1 MKHRTPQAV
10 QACHDC
16 LLWIVPQLDKF
27 PRKRKY
33 TLGNRIELDLLDV
46 LSQLLTAQYQRNN
59 APALA
64 QANGALAVIRHL
76 WRLAFELKLMAV
88 KQYRYGSELLLN
100 LGTQIGGWYKH
111 SARSR

>member
-27 PRKRKY
+27 PRTRKY
-33 TLGNRIELDLLDV
+33 TLGNRIEVDMLDV
-46 LSQLLTAQYQRNN
+46 LSQLLGAQYQRNN
-59 APALA
+59 AHALA
-64 QANGALAVIRHL
+64 EANRSLAVIRHL
-76 WRLAFELKLMAV
+76 WRLAFELKLIAI

-100 LGTQIGGWYKH
+100 LGTQIGAWHKH
-111 SARSR
+111 SAKPE